1 MSSLAGDSD
10 TLRSQYSQVSLLVA
24 GMLAAGS
31 GLGLFESSSAVFSMS
46 TGVVSTMHVAVAYC
60 RASGTARSRVMLAL
74 GGVGISVGRAT
85 ATTLHVES
93 H

>member
-10 TLRSQYSQVSLLVA
+10 TLCSQFSQVSLLIA
-24 GMLAAGS
+24 GMLAASWGP
-31 GLGLFESSSAVFSMS
+31 GLFESSSAVFSMS
-46 TGVVSTMHVAVAYC
+46 TGAVSAMHVAVAYC
-60 RASGTARSRVMLAL
+60 RASGTARSCVMLAL